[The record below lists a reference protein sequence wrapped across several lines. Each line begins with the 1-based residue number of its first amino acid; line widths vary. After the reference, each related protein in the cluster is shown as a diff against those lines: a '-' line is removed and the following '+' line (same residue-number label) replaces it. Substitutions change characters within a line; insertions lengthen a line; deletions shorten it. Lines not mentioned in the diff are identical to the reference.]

1 LDVEQHSIIFP
12 VMLDKAPL
20 ELNNDFKYALDL
32 IEKTTQS
39 AFITGRAGTGKS
51 TLLQLFRNTTHKKVV
66 VLAPTGV
73 AALNVQG
80 QTIHSFFRFP
90 AQPIGQGDIKK
101 LKKRSLYKNLQ
112 VLVID
117 EISMVRADL
126 LDNIDYFLRVNR
138 ENPAP
143 FGGVQVIFFG
153 DLFQLPPVVSSAAE
167 KELFSFYYDSPYF
180 FSAKL
185 FEEDFPMEMIELR
198 KTYRQESRY
207 FLRLLD
213 AIRLNQFDQED
224 LNDLNERHLP
234 GFEIEDY
241 YITLSTRNA
250 IVDQINE
257 QRLARLETPEFQYQ
271 ASITGNFNPRLFP
284 AEAILRL
291 KKGAQVMFVKN
302 DPQRRFV
309 NGSIGKITEISDDII
324 KVLIEEQS
332 DGRQRTIEVER
343 LEWEIQRYKTNEEEK
358 SKIDTE
364 VVGSFKQYPL
374 RLAWAITIHKSQGK
388 TFDRVIINLGRGAF
402 EHGQTYVAL
411 SRCRTI
417 EGVVLKQALRPRDI
431 MVDERV
437 VEYYERNF

>member
-1 LDVEQHSIIFP
+1 
-12 VMLDKAPL
+12 MLDKAPL

-32 IEKTTQS
+32 LEKTSHS

-90 AQPIGQGDIKK
+90 AQPITQGDIKK
-101 LKKRSLYKNLQ
+101 LKKRSLYKNMQ
-112 VLVID
+112 VLIID

-185 FEEDFPMEMIELR
+185 FEEDYPMEMIELR

-257 QRLARLETPEFQYQ
+257 QRLARLETREFQYQ
-271 ASITGNFNPRLFP
+271 ASISGNFNPRLFP

-309 NGSIGKITEISDDII
+309 NGSIGKITEISDDVI

-343 LEWEIQRYKTNEEEK
+343 LDWEIQKYKANEEEK
-358 SKIDTE
+358 NKIDTE
-364 VVGSFKQYPL
+364 VVGTFKQYPL

-417 EGVVLKQALRPRDI
+417 EGVVLKQPLRPRDI

>member
-1 LDVEQHSIIFP
+1 
-12 VMLDKAPL
+12 MLDKAPL

-32 IEKTTQS
+32 IEKTTNS

-90 AQPIGQGDIKK
+90 AQPITQGDIKK
-101 LKKRSLYKNLQ
+101 LKKRSLYKNMQ

-167 KELFSFYYDSPYF
+167 KELFSYYYESPYF

-271 ASITGNFNPRLFP
+271 ASISGNFNPRLFP

-309 NGSIGKITEISDDII
+309 NGSIGKVVEISDDVI

-332 DGRQRTIEVER
+332 DGKQRTIEVER
-343 LEWEIQRYKTNEEEK
+343 LEWEIQKYKTNEEEK

-364 VVGSFKQYPL
+364 VVGNFKQYPL